1 VNLRKLIF
9 VLLLL
14 PILVGCDA
22 GFNIRT
28 GKTKVAEARECYE
41 AMKAIADTSKL
52 EFESPNKSP
61 EEFQKVKSRYQV
73 ALRAAVNWSIVACKD
88 VKI

>member
-1 VNLRKLIF
+1 MNLRKLIF

-14 PILVGCDA
+14 PILVGCDS

-41 AMKAIADTSKL
+41 A
-52 EFESPNKSP
+52 
-61 EEFQKVKSRYQV
+61 
-73 ALRAAVNWSIVACKD
+73 LRAKADSTKLRTEYPDGNINKLNYELASEVASKWIAVACQG
-88 VKI
+88 I

>member
-1 VNLRKLIF
+1 MNLQKLIF

-41 AMKAIADTSKL
+41 AMKAKADSTKLRTEYPDGNINKLNYELASEVASKWIA
-52 EFESPNKSP
+52 
-61 EEFQKVKSRYQV
+61 
-73 ALRAAVNWSIVACKD
+73 VACRGN
-88 VKI
+88 

>member
-1 VNLRKLIF
+1 MNLQKLVF

-14 PILVGCDA
+14 PILVGCDS

-41 AMKAIADTSKL
+41 AMKAKADSTKLRTEYPDGNINKLNYELASEVASKW
-52 EFESPNKSP
+52 
-61 EEFQKVKSRYQV
+61 V
-73 ALRAAVNWSIVACKD
+73 AVACQG
-88 VKI
+88 I